1 MLIFKGPKKLH
12 RIVVLN
18 PKGGSGKSTLAFN
31 IAGYLASQGRS
42 VAVVDMDVQGSSTEW
57 LMSRGSASPYIH
69 SIPAPYISASASGS
83 DQVVEIPEEYGYVV
97 VDAPASVSAEDL
109 IDFTCGA
116 HAVLVPVLPSTFD
129 MHAASRLISSLL
141 LVARISRTNKRLGI
155 VANRVRHRTLA
166 YRRLK
171 RFLDSLSISVVGTLR
186 DSQNYV
192 QAAHNGL
199 SIHEMPPSSV
209 RRDRE
214 QWEEI
219 TSWLENRL
227 AKPLTARDWYRPV
240 PHGVSATE
248 RAETASEILRARR
261 FAPLAAAAVCV
272 TAFAALF
279 GSWQIMRSDRS
290 QARELESLAMPAPAP
305 RPIER
310 FAASAVSA
318 RSDPAPQV
326 ASVQDQFR
334 NKWQLSGVAHSH
346 GESVVLLSER
356 GEQKTHR
363 IRAGHELDGWLV
375 KAAGPNYAVFTL
387 DDHEVRLVLS
397 DEQTD

>member
-1 MLIFKGPKKLH
+1 
-12 RIVVLN
+12 
-18 PKGGSGKSTLAFN
+18 
-31 IAGYLASQGRS
+31 
-42 VAVVDMDVQGSSTEW
+42 
-57 LMSRGSASPYIH
+57 
-69 SIPAPYISASASGS
+69 
-83 DQVVEIPEEYGYVV
+83 
-97 VDAPASVSAEDL
+97 
-109 IDFTCGA
+109 
-116 HAVLVPVLPSTFD
+116 
-129 MHAASRLISSLL
+129 
-141 LVARISRTNKRLGI
+141 
-155 VANRVRHRTLA
+155 
-166 YRRLK
+166 
-171 RFLDSLSISVVGTLR
+171 
-186 DSQNYV
+186 
-192 QAAHNGL
+192 
-199 SIHEMPPSSV
+199 
-209 RRDRE
+209 
-214 QWEEI
+214 
-219 TSWLENRL
+219 
-227 AKPLTARDWYRPV
+227 V